1 MNSDDA
7 ALFQQAK
14 QLANAGQKQAAYEQL
29 CAIRANG
36 NDYDPDLL
44 LWLSFT
50 SPYQSEAQDAL
61 DTAARIAPDHLGL
74 SNARAYLSRRWQQ
87 QEYPQQSYVPQQYSQ
102 QQHAQ
107 QTYAPYPQQ
116 QYRPQPYV
124 QPYPQVFVPVMPVIP
139 AGQCPYCHT
148 LAPPIIKRRISTA
161 GWVVFAVLFFFTFF
175 FCWIGLLIKEDYRV
189 CSYCGAQ
196 LS

>member
-14 QLANAGQKQAAYEQL
+14 QLANAGQKQAAYDQL
-29 CAIRANG
+29 CAIRMNG

-44 LWLSFT
+44 LWISFT
-50 SPYQSEAQDAL
+50 SPYQSESHEAL
-61 DTAARIAPDHLGL
+61 ETAARVAPDHLGL
-74 SNARAYLSRRWQQ
+74 PGARAYQSQQ
-87 QEYPQQSYVPQQYSQ
+87 WRQKEYPQQSYVQQQYPQQQYVQ
-102 QQHAQ
+102 
-107 QTYAPYPQQ
+107 YPQQ
-116 QYRPQPYV
+116 QYRQQPYV
-124 QPYPQVFVPVMPVIP
+124 QPYAQVYVPVVPVVP
-139 AGQCPYCHT
+139 AMQCPYCRT
-148 LAPPIIKRRISTA
+148 YAPPLIKRRISTA

-196 LS
+196 LG